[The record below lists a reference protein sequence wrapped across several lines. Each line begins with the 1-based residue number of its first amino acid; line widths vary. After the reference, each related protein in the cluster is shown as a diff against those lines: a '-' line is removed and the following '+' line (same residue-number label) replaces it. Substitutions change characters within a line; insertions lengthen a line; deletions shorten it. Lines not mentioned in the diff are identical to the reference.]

1 MGNPTQKRIIRKLD
15 LELFLSKIKPHAEP
29 KANLEQYTITESTA
43 ATMLYLAAYTYDDII
58 GKRVL
63 DLGCGTGRLALGA
76 AFLGAESVIGVD
88 IDESAIRAAHT
99 NSEQA
104 RLKGKIQWVTG
115 DINAIAGTFD
125 TVLQNPPFGVQKRHA
140 DRRFLEK
147 AIELGSAVYSLHNH
161 PVFDKKLMS
170 KLKANNGQ
178 PLQVEPS
185 AFIQRFVEERGGHV
199 KAVYAL
205 PLTIS
210 RMFDFHTKAKQEIV
224 TDLYV
229 IVKKPKTKWK

>member
-1 MGNPTQKRIIRKLD
+1 MGNPDQKRIIRKLD

-43 ATMLYLAAYTYDDII
+43 ATMLHLAAYTYDDII
-58 GKRVL
+58 GKQVS

-76 AFLGAESVIGVD
+76 AFLGAESVVGVD
-88 IDESAIRAAHT
+88 IDESAIRAAHA

-104 RLKGKIQWVTG
+104 NLSGIQWVTG
-115 DINAIAGTFD
+115 DINAITGTFD
-125 TVLQNPPFGVQKRHA
+125 TALQNPPFGVQKRHA

-147 AIELGSAVYSLHNH
+147 ALELSNAVYSLHNH
-161 PVFDKKLMS
+161 PVFDKKLLS
-170 KLKANNGQ
+170 KLKANVQ
-178 PLQVEPS
+178 PLQVEASP
-185 AFIQRFVEERGGHV
+185 FIQRFVQERGGHIM
-199 KAVYAL
+199 AVYAL

-229 IVKKPKTKWK
+229 IRKRPKTK